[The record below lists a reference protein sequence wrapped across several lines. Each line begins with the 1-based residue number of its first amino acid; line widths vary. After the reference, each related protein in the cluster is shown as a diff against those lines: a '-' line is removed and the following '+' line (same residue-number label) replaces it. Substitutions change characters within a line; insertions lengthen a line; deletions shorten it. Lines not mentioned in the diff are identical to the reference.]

1 VHPANAPPI
10 APHCRSRN
18 HQKPSREFSR
28 LFLQSYHVQDIPNTL
43 KPSATSQSRRQNPAF
58 FFPPRPKV
66 KRSHKFPNSQTSL
79 LWANESGSYPSYPS
93 LRVQDLRAATSRP
106 ANARRRLLHRFLGRA
121 TQAANE
127 TPSAT
132 VRASTIKILNLPL
145 PDPIGQPTINEAV
158 PAKKRSTVPSHVLEL
173 S

>member
-1 VHPANAPPI
+1 MHPANAPPI

-18 HQKPSREFSR
+18 HQKSSREISR
-28 LFLQSYHVQDIPNTL
+28 LFLQSYHVQYIPNTL

-93 LRVQDLRAATSRP
+93 LKHQGPRPQSSDEQASKRPQTPPAQIPWSGDPSSQRDPLRNSPCLHNQDSQPPPPRS
-106 ANARRRLLHRFLGRA
+106 HRA
-121 TQAANE
+121 TNH
-127 TPSAT
+127 
-132 VRASTIKILNLPL
+132 K
-145 PDPIGQPTINEAV
+145 
-158 PAKKRSTVPSHVLEL
+158 
-173 S
+173 